1 MVWRMMIENTPTL
14 SQLSQV
20 MLHATAPAFLLGA
33 TGSFV
38 GLLVARLNVIIERSR
53 SIHGIRDPDD
63 DRLPLKTDIPRLKVR
78 AKLLQRSI
86 SLAIAS
92 AISTTLLIVWSFVAA
107 FFNRDHEVGAALLF
121 VAALI
126 FFVAALIGLA
136 REVSIGL
143 VELDHL
149 P

>member
-1 MVWRMMIENTPTL
+1 MIEDAPTL

-78 AKLLQRSI
+78 ARLLQRSI

-92 AISTTLLIVWSFVAA
+92 AISTTMLIVWSFMAA

-121 VAALI
+121 VSALTL
-126 FFVAALIGLA
+126 FVAALIGLA

-143 VELDHL
+143 VELDHQ

>member
-1 MVWRMMIENTPTL
+1 MIDTPSL

-53 SIHGIRDPDD
+53 SIHGIGDADD
-63 DRLPLKTDIPRLKVR
+63 QRLQLRTDIPRLKAR
-78 AKLLQRSI
+78 ARLLQRAI
-86 SLAIAS
+86 ALAIAS

-107 FFNRDHEVGAALLF
+107 FFHLDHEIGAALLF
-121 VAALI
+121 VVAMTL
-126 FFVAALIGLA
+126 FVAALVILA

-143 VELDHL
+143 VEIDHL

>member
-1 MVWRMMIENTPTL
+1 MIEETPTL

-38 GLLVARLNVIIERSR
+38 GLLVARLNVIIDRSR
-53 SIHGIRDPDD
+53 SIHGIRDQDG
-63 DRLPLKTDIPRLKVR
+63 DRLPLKSDIPRLKDR

-86 SLAIAS
+86 SFAVAS
-92 AISTTLLIVWSFVAA
+92 AISTTLLIVWSFAAA
-107 FFNRDHEVGAALLF
+107 FLHLDHETGAALLF
-121 VAALI
+121 VVALVLFAI
-126 FFVAALIGLA
+126 ALVTLA
-136 REVSIGL
+136 REVRIGL